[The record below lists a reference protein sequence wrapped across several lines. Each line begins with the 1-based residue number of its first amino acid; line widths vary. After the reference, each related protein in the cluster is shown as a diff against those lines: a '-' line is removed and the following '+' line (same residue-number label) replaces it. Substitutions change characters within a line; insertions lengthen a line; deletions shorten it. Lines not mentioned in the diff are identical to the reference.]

1 MGRFL
6 TRRKMLVAGAGAAAA
21 TPALLAGRASVA
33 AQTSNRTGPTHVEL
47 APQRIY
53 DSRRPDS
60 LMGGARLESG
70 ESLLIHAGIPE
81 GFDFTLGVF
90 VNCTITDTIGAGWL
104 TLFALLAESPAPGTS
119 TSHRPRTSTGRR
131 PVRHW
136 PTSPS
141 ARSAP
146 NIRSRYSATAEARR
160 TSSSTARATSSSHRP
175 ELPTT
180 PSSSSPSTSD
190 SCSRSCRT
198 TPDDA

>member
-33 AQTSNRTGPTHVEL
+33 AQTSTRTGPTHVEL

-104 TLFALLAESPAPGTS
+104 TLFAFLAESPAPGTS
-119 TSHRPRTSTGRR
+119 NIPQTS
-131 PVRHW
+131 
-136 PTSPS
+136 
-141 ARSAP
+141 
-146 NIRSRYSATAEARR
+146 NINW
-160 TSSSTARATSSSHRP
+160 
-175 ELPTT
+175 
-180 PSSSSPSTSD
+180 STSGQTLANLALCPVGSEHSIEVLCD
-190 SCSRSCRT
+190 GGGATHFILDRQGHVVV
-198 TPDDA
+198 TPT